1 MSCSFKELYCTL
13 SFFDN
18 SLQVLFN
25 FIIKKNIPPK
35 AKMQPQ
41 LDIRVQGKKIL
52 EMQEINSD
60 TTALG

>member
-35 AKMQPQ
+35 PKMRPQ